1 MLWAFSQADIIYQYL
16 EQKGGIVAMAFSRI
30 FLSRNIG
37 IDLGSANT
45 LIYVK
50 GKGIVLRE
58 PSVLALEKRTEKVLA
73 VGESARKMIGKT
85 PEDIIIIKPVRDGA
99 ISNFHTTKIMLQHF
113 FKKLFRHRSLF
124 FPLRAVVSVSLEVT
138 EIEKKAV
145 MEAVKQ
151 AGAKEVYL
159 VENSIAGALGANMPI
174 EENTA
179 NMIVDVGGGTS
190 EVAVIS
196 LGGIVCK
203 NSVRLGGDE
212 LNQTIINFI
221 KKKYNFLIGEKSA
234 EEIKIKIGLASS
246 LQKEYL
252 EVMGNDLVTRMPQK
266 INVRVP
272 EIGRVLFE
280 QISLIIKAVKTTLEQ
295 TPVALIPDIMEN
307 GIILTGGGA
316 LLEGFPNLLA
326 EETKMNVSLTE
337 NCLDTIAL
345 GAGKMLSSMALLKRI
360 GQDQY
365 AR

>member
-1 MLWAFSQADIIYQYL
+1 
-16 EQKGGIVAMAFSRI
+16 MAFSRI
-30 FLSRNIG
+30 FFSKNIG

-50 GKGIVLRE
+50 DRGIALRE
-58 PSVLALEKRTEKVLA
+58 PSVLALEKKTGKILA
-73 VGESARKMIGKT
+73 VGERAKEMIGKT
-85 PEDIIIIKPVRDGA
+85 PEDIMIIKPVRDGA

-113 FKKLFRHRSLF
+113 FKKLFCRRYLF

-145 MEAVKQ
+145 VEAVKQ
-151 AGAKEVYL
+151 AGAKEVHL
-159 VENSIAGALGANMPI
+159 VENSIAGALGANLSL

-196 LGGIVCK
+196 LGGLVCK

-212 LNQTIINFI
+212 LDQTIINFI
-221 KKKYNFLIGEKSA
+221 KRKYNFLIGEKTA

-246 LQKEYL
+246 HQKEYL
-252 EVMGNDLVTRMPQK
+252 EITGNNLVTRMPHK
-266 INVRVP
+266 INIHAP
-272 EIGRVLFE
+272 EIGRILFE
-280 QISLIIKAVKTTLEQ
+280 QVSQIIKTVQTTLEQ

-316 LLEGFPNLLA
+316 LLDGFPNLLA
-326 EETKMNVSLTE
+326 EETKMNVSVVE

-345 GAGKMLSSMALLKRI
+345 GTGKILSRMALLKRI

-365 AR
+365 VR